1 MLTFKLE
8 IKNNFSFCCAKGC
21 GKTTRDPKGKIC
33 LENELKKLPTIQQ
46 HFVKKALEYL
56 HYIRKAYIKEE
67 NDKYASANE
76 KCYCY
81 ITEMI
86 YCIEKQYHSEFIDKI
101 ELYKQY
107 VAKQNKTQ
115 NAVTDCTS
123 LLYEIKGT
131 LVDIDIIK
139 LQRS

>member
-1 MLTFKLE
+1 MLKIKLE
-8 IKNNFSFCCAKGC
+8 IKNKFSFCCAKGC
-21 GKTTRDPKGKIC
+21 GKIIKDQKGKIS
-33 LENELKKLPTIQQ
+33 LENKLHKLPTIQQ

-56 HYIRKAYIKEE
+56 HYIRKAYNKEE
-67 NDKYASANE
+67 DDENASANE

-86 YCIEKQYHSEFIDKI
+86 YCIEKQYHSEFIEKI

-107 VAKQNKTQ
+107 VAEQNKKQN
-115 NAVTDCTS
+115 VITDCTS

-131 LVDIDIIK
+131 LVDINIIK
-139 LQRS
+139 L